1 MPDDPVTELRG
12 HLRVVRNELLSVRAM
27 LREMER
33 RVDAMLEV
41 VDRALYFVPAA
52 TGGASTIT

>member
-1 MPDDPVTELRG
+1 VPDDPVTELRG

-41 VDRALYFVPAA
+41 VDKALR
-52 TGGASTIT
+52 IKR